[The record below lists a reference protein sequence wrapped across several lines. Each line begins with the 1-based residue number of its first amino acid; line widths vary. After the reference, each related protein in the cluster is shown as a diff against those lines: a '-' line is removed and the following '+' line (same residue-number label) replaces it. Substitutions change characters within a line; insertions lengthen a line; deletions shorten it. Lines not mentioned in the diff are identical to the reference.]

1 MAAGKVGGI
10 RVRSSLS
17 RRDIVEMARMEV
29 KKVTTAGVNKCV
41 RRQRVDDRC
50 RQRLLSGGG
59 RRQCRTGTVS
69 AAASSDQSGMGMGVG
84 VGSAGMKPELKKAI
98 DDFIAQHKIV
108 LFMKVRS

>member
-29 KKVTTAGVNKCV
+29 KKATTAGVNKCV

-50 RQRLLSGGG
+50 RQRLLSGG
-59 RRQCRTGTVS
+59 RRQCRTVS

>member
-1 MAAGKVGGI
+1 M
-10 RVRSSLS
+10 RSSLS

-29 KKVTTAGVNKCV
+29 KKATTAGVNKCV

-59 RRQCRTGTVS
+59 HRQCRTVS